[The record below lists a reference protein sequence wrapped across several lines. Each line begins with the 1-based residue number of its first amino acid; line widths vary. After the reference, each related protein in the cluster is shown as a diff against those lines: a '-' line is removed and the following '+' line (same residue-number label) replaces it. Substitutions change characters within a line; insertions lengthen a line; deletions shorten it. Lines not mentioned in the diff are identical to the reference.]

1 MSSSSKTYTAV
12 LVAIAS
18 LGGLLYGYDL
28 GIISSALLYLDKCVQ
43 LSEAKVGML
52 ASAVMIGAL
61 ASSVIG
67 GGVSDWLGRKQA
79 LILSAFL
86 FVASVAIIVTS
97 ASFLTLFLGRTL
109 QGLSAG
115 MIAVVVPVFMTES
128 VPAKIRGL
136 SSTMFQLCITLGIAI
151 AMAVGAWY
159 QSGVEAAV
167 KAAAGDAARI
177 LAEQD
182 HAWRQMFLS
191 SAWPAVAF
199 VLVAFVASESPRW
212 LFRHGRKEKA
222 LAVLLKGR
230 DRSQAELEISEMEA
244 LASSAQVLKSCGADS
259 LFQKHYL
266 LPLALAITLMA
277 INQATGICAVFTFPV
292 VMLNQAGL
300 SEGAA
305 AHTGVW
311 LAVANFVTTIFGVL
325 LVDRLGRKWLLKIGT
340 SIILVALGIG
350 MLTYWT
356 VESGRVDVTAR
367 LSAAIQNQVLNIPVK
382 DIAPSTASLVQVSV
396 QYSLNGK
403 EQALLLVR
411 SDAARPVLSIP
422 PAGANAAVGEL
433 KILRAKFSP
442 APSEATG
449 RTIFACLILYLVG
462 FAFGPGVCLWLVSA
476 ELLPTRVRSVGMGVG
491 VLANA
496 GVTIAT
502 TALFLPVVGNFGYAA
517 MWAMW
522 FVCTLAY
529 FLFAAFVLPETKGR
543 TLEEIEAHFANKNI
557 NTRPK

>member
-1 MSSSSKTYTAV
+1 MSTKFHTTI

-43 LSEAKVGML
+43 LSEAQVGML
-52 ASAVMIGAL
+52 ASAIMIGAL
-61 ASSVIG
+61 ASSVVG
-67 GGVSDWLGRKQA
+67 GGLSDLMGRKKT
-79 LILSAFL
+79 LVLSAFL

-97 ASFLTLFLGRTL
+97 KGFWPLFFGRTL

-115 MIAVVVPVFMTES
+115 MIAVVVPVFMTEC
-128 VPAKIRGL
+128 VPARIRGL
-136 SSTMFQLCITLGIAI
+136 SSTMFQLCITLGIAVSML
-151 AMAVGAWY
+151 AGAWY
-159 QSGVEAAV
+159 QSGVDAAV
-167 KAAAGDAARI
+167 TAAAGDAVKI
-177 LAEQD
+177 LAAQD

-191 SAWPAVAF
+191 SAWPALAF

-212 LFRHGRKEKA
+212 LFRHGRKDKA
-222 LAVLLKGR
+222 RAILLKGR
-230 DRSQAELEISEMEA
+230 DAAQADLEMREMEE
-244 LASSAQVLKSCGADS
+244 LADSAQASKKIGADS
-259 LFQKHYL
+259 LFQKRYL
-266 LPLALAITLMA
+266 WPLALAITLMA

-340 SIILVALGIG
+340 AIILVALGTGIF
-350 MLTYWT
+350 TYMK
-356 VESGRVDVTAR
+356 VEAGRTDVTAR
-367 LSAAIQNQVLNIPVK
+367 LTELVQDHALAIPVK
-382 DIAPSTASLVQVSV
+382 QIVPDSTGAVQVNV
-396 QYSLNGK
+396 RYAINGK
-403 EQALLLVR
+403 EQAPMLVR
-411 SDAARPVLSIP
+411 SDSANPVLAITAP
-422 PAGANAAVGEL
+422 VAKDGAREL
-433 KILRAKFSP
+433 RILRAKFST

-449 RTIFACLILYLVG
+449 RTIFACLILYIVG

-476 ELLPTRVRSVGMGVG
+476 ELLPTRVRSVGMGIG

-502 TALFLPVVGNFGYAA
+502 TSLFLPIIGNYGYAA
-517 MWAMW
+517 MWAVW
-522 FVCTLAY
+522 FVCTLGY
-529 FLFAAFVLPETKGR
+529 FLFSAFILPETMGK
-543 TLEEIEAHFANKNI
+543 TLEEIEADFAK
-557 NTRPK
+557 

>member
-1 MSSSSKTYTAV
+1 MKSKTYTII

-28 GIISSALLYLDKCVQ
+28 GIISTALLYLDKCVQ
-43 LSEAKVGML
+43 LSEAQVGML
-52 ASAVMIGAL
+52 ASAIMIGAL
-61 ASSVIG
+61 ASSVVG
-67 GGVSDWLGRKQA
+67 GGLSDLLGRKKA
-79 LILSAFL
+79 LILSAIF
-86 FVASVAIIVTS
+86 FVASVVIIVTS
-97 ASFLTLFLGRTL
+97 QGFWPLFFGRTL

-115 MIAVVVPVFMTES
+115 MIAVVVPVFMTEC

-136 SSTMFQLCITLGIAI
+136 SSTMFQLCITLGIAV
-151 AMAVGAWY
+151 AMAAGAWY
-159 QSGVEAAV
+159 QSGVDVAV
-167 KAAAGDAARI
+167 KAAAGDAVKI
-177 LAEQD
+177 LAAQD

-199 VLVAFVASESPRW
+199 VLVALVASESPRW

-222 LAVLLKGR
+222 MAMLLKGR
-230 DRSQAELEISEMEA
+230 DRSQAELEMREMEE
-244 LASSAQVLKSCGADS
+244 LAASAHVAKSNGSDS
-259 LFQKHYL
+259 LFQKRYL

-300 SEGAA
+300 SEDAA

-340 SIILVALGIG
+340 TIILLALGTGIF
-350 MLTYWT
+350 TYWK
-356 VESGRVDVTAR
+356 VESHRIDVTAQ
-367 LSAAIQNQVLNIPVK
+367 LTAAIHDQALSIPVK
-382 DIAPSTASLVQVSV
+382 NIAPSGAAVVQVSV
-396 QYSLNGK
+396 QYALNGR

-411 SDAARPVLSIP
+411 SDAASPVLSIAA
-422 PAGANAAVGEL
+422 PAANEGIQKL

-442 APSEATG
+442 VPSEATG
-449 RTIFACLILYLVG
+449 RTIFACLILYIIG

-476 ELLPTRVRSVGMGVG
+476 ELLPTRVRSIGMGVG

-502 TALFLPVVGNFGYAA
+502 TALFLPVIGNFGYAA

-522 FVCTLAY
+522 FVCTLGY
-529 FLFAAFVLPETKGR
+529 FLFSAFILPETKGK
-543 TLEEIEAHFANKNI
+543 TLEEIEAYFAK
-557 NTRPK
+557 